1 MRDFLGAK
9 KNDSGGMMG
18 RGILI
23 AEDSAVTRAFLVSTL
38 EEIGDFDIVEAS
50 TGFEALKQLPRR
62 EFALI
67 ITDINMPDING
78 LELINFVK
86 NNVNYRN
93 IPLIVVT
100 TEGAD
105 RDRQKGIALGADEYL
120 VKPIDPVLLQKVVEK
135 HLNNSREIG

>member
-1 MRDFLGAK
+1 
-9 KNDSGGMMG
+9 MG
-18 RGILI
+18 RPILI

-38 EEIGDFDIVEAS
+38 EDIDDFEIVEAS

-62 EFALI
+62 KFSLI

-86 NNVNYRN
+86 SNINYRS

-100 TEGAD
+100 TEGAEQD
-105 RDRQKGIALGADEYL
+105 RKKGLALGADEYL
-120 VKPIDPVLLQKVVEK
+120 VKPIDPEMLQAMVGKYLGETDK
-135 HLNNSREIG
+135 

>member
-1 MRDFLGAK
+1 
-9 KNDSGGMMG
+9 MG
-18 RGILI
+18 RPILI

-38 EEIGDFDIVEAS
+38 EDIDEFEIVEAS

-62 EFALI
+62 KFSLI

-86 NNVNYRN
+86 TNVNYRD

-100 TEGAD
+100 TEGAE
-105 RDRQKGIALGADEYL
+105 RDREKGLALGADVYL
-120 VKPIDPVLLQKVVEK
+120 VKPIDPEELQALVKKYLGDISE
-135 HLNNSREIG
+135 

>member
-1 MRDFLGAK
+1 
-9 KNDSGGMMG
+9 MG
-18 RGILI
+18 KPILI

-38 EEIGDFDIVEAS
+38 EEVDDFEIVEAS

-62 EFALI
+62 KFCLI

-86 NNVNYRN
+86 NNINYRD

-100 TEGAD
+100 TEGSE
-105 RDRQKGIALGADEYL
+105 RDRKKGLALGADEYL
-120 VKPIDPVLLQKVVEK
+120 VKPIDPEALQ
-135 HLNNSREIG
+135 EIVSKYLGGSKE